1 MGGASHPERV
11 REALAA
17 FERIASEDLREVSAA
32 GVPVPREL
40 ADARARMAW
49 LERLAPDASEA
60 LTLAVFAAH
69 LGRHRL
75 PRVERPPGRAAYLA
89 WRREQKERQSAL
101 VGEALA
107 ALGIFS
113 GEEIARV
120 RALVERRALRT
131 DPEAQLV
138 EDCACLAF
146 LEHELADFA
155 EGRDD
160 AQLEDILRK
169 TWAKMGERGRAAA
182 ASITLPE
189 RLAQLV
195 ARATS

>member
-1 MGGASHPERV
+1 M
-11 REALAA
+11 
-17 FERIASEDLREVSAA
+17 
-32 GVPVPREL
+32 
-40 ADARARMAW
+40 
-49 LERLAPDASEA
+49 
-60 LTLAVFAAH
+60 
-69 LGRHRL
+69 
-75 PRVERPPGRAAYLA
+75 
-89 WRREQKERQSAL
+89 
-101 VGEALA
+101 
-107 ALGIFS
+107 
-113 GEEIARV
+113 
-120 RALVERRALRT
+120 
-131 DPEAQLV
+131 